1 MNESTDYDG
10 AWKETLERFL
20 PQFLQLAFP
29 AVHRAVDWS
38 KPVRFLDTELQEIVR
53 AAEAGTLR
61 VDKLVEVTRVDGAE
75 DWLLIHAE
83 VQTQREAEF
92 AERMFDY
99 HCRIRNRFQRPL
111 VSLAVLADEQARWR
125 PACFESEVLG
135 CRIRFD
141 FPVCKLSELD
151 LKPWLASGNPVA
163 RVIAAHRV
171 AQQTAG
177 VGGAGKRRRGKL
189 GLVRSLLESGA
200 SLEEVA
206 EVLRLMN
213 WLLALPA
220 EEEVI
225 FREELGRLQRE
236 TRMPYIS
243 TYDRLV
249 RAEGLEEGLLLGRQE
264 GREEGREKG
273 REEGREEGV
282 RKGRRLAL
290 LETIA
295 EALVE
300 RFGASSVAIRPRLEA
315 VEDEAVL
322 RQLVKR
328 VWTAGS
334 LAEFEEGM

>member
-1 MNESTDYDG
+1 LNESNDYDG

-20 PQFLQLAFP
+20 PQFLELAFP

-38 KPVRFLDTELQEIVR
+38 KSVRFLDTELQEIVR

-61 VDKLVEVTRVDGAE
+61 ADKLVEVTRVDGAE

-99 HCRIRNRFQRPL
+99 HCRIRNRFERPL

-151 LKPWLASGNPVA
+151 LEPWLAAGNPVA

-177 VGGAGKRRRGKL
+177 VGRAGKRRRGKL
-189 GLVRSLLESGA
+189 GLVRSLMESGA
-200 SLEEVA
+200 SVEEVA

-213 WLLALPA
+213 WLLALPV
-220 EEEVI
+220 EEEVV

-249 RAEGLEEGLLLGRQE
+249 RAEGLEQGLLLGRQE
-264 GREEGREKG
+264 GRQQGRQQG
-273 REEGREEGV
+273 RQEMLRETISE
-282 RKGRRLAL
+282 AL
-290 LETIA
+290 L
-295 EALVE
+295 E
-300 RFGASSVAIRPRLEA
+300 RFGATSEAIRPRLEA
-315 VEDEAVL
+315 VEEEVVL
-322 RQLVKR
+322 RQLAKR
-328 VWTAGS
+328 VWKVGS
-334 LAEFEEGM
+334 MAEFEAEL

>member
-20 PQFLQLAFP
+20 PQFLELAFP
-29 AVHRAVDWS
+29 SIHRAVDWS
-38 KPVRFLDTELQEIVR
+38 KSVKFLDTELQEIVR
-53 AAEAGTLR
+53 AAEAGTIR
-61 VDKLVEVTRVDGAE
+61 ADKLVEVVRVDGVE

-83 VQTQREAEF
+83 VQTQREAVF

-111 VSLAVLADEQARWR
+111 VSLALLADEQVRWR
-125 PACFESEVLG
+125 PTWYEVEVLG

-141 FPVCKLSELD
+141 FPVCKLAELE
-151 LKPWLASGNPVA
+151 LEPWLAVGNPVA
-163 RVIAAHRV
+163 RVIAAHRM

-177 VGGAGKRRRGKL
+177 AGGARKRRSGKL

-200 SLEEVA
+200 SVGEVA

-220 EEEVI
+220 GEEVV
-225 FREELGRLQRE
+225 FREELGRLQQE
-236 TRMPYIS
+236 MSMPYIS

-264 GREEGREKG
+264 GREEGRE
-273 REEGREEGV
+273 EGV

-290 LETIA
+290 RDTIA
-295 EALVE
+295 EALLE

-322 RQLVKR
+322 RHLVKR

-334 LAEFEEGM
+334 MAEFEAEL

>member
-1 MNESTDYDG
+1 MNEPTDYDG

-20 PQFLQLAFP
+20 PQFLELAFP

-38 KPVRFLDTELQEIVR
+38 KSVRFLDTELQEIVR

-61 VDKLVEVTRVDGAE
+61 ADKLVEVMRVDGVE
-75 DWLLIHAE
+75 EWLLIHAE

-125 PACFESEVLG
+125 PTGYESDVLG

-141 FPVCKLSELD
+141 FPVCKLSELN
-151 LKPWLASGNPVA
+151 LEPWLTAGNPVA

-171 AQQTAG
+171 AQQTSGA
-177 VGGAGKRRRGKL
+177 GGASKRRRGKL

-200 SLEEVA
+200 RVEEVA

-220 EEEVI
+220 EEEVV
-225 FREELGRLQRE
+225 FREELGRLQKE
-236 TRMPYIS
+236 SRMPYIS

-249 RAEGLEEGLLLGRQE
+249 RAEGLEEGLLLGLQKGRQE
-264 GREEGREKG
+264 GRQ
-273 REEGREEGV
+273 EGREEGV

-290 LETIA
+290 RDTIA

-300 RFGASSVAIRPRLEA
+300 RFGASSVEIWPRLEA

-322 RQLVKR
+322 RHLVKR

-334 LAEFEEGM
+334 LAEFEAEL

>member
-20 PQFLQLAFP
+20 PQFLELAFP

-38 KPVRFLDTELQEIVR
+38 KSVRFLDTELQEIVR

-61 VDKLVEVTRVDGAE
+61 VDKLVEVTRVGGAE

-125 PACFESEVLG
+125 PACFESELLG

-151 LKPWLASGNPVA
+151 LEPWLAAGNPVA

-264 GREEGREKG
+264 GREEGRE
-273 REEGREEGV
+273 EGV

-290 LETIA
+290 RDTIA

-315 VEDEAVL
+315 VEDEVVL
-322 RQLVKR
+322 RHLVKR
-328 VWTAGS
+328 VWTVGS
-334 LAEFEEGM
+334 LAEFKEGM

>member
-1 MNESTDYDG
+1 LNEPNDYDG

-20 PQFLQLAFP
+20 PQFLELAFP
-29 AVHRAVDWS
+29 EVHRAVDWS
-38 KPVRFLDTELQEIVR
+38 KSVRFLDTELQEIVR

-61 VDKLVEVTRVDGAE
+61 ADKLVEVTRVDGVE

-151 LKPWLASGNPVA
+151 LEPWLAAGNPVA

-177 VGGAGKRRRGKL
+177 AGGASKRRKGKL

-200 SLEEVA
+200 KVEEVA

-225 FREELGRLQRE
+225 FRGELGRLQRE

-264 GREEGREKG
+264 GRQEMLRETIS
-273 REEGREEGV
+273 E
-282 RKGRRLAL
+282 AL
-290 LETIA
+290 L
-295 EALVE
+295 E
-300 RFGASSVAIRPRLEA
+300 RFGAASQAIRPRLEA
-315 VEDEAVL
+315 VEDEVVL
-322 RQLVKR
+322 RQLAKR
-328 VWTAGS
+328 VWKVGS
-334 LAEFEEGM
+334 MTEFEAEL

>member
-20 PQFLQLAFP
+20 PQFLELAFP
-29 AVHRAVDWS
+29 AVHRAIDWS
-38 KPVRFLDTELQEIVR
+38 KSVRFLDTELQEIVR

-61 VDKLVEVTRVDGAE
+61 VDKLVEVTRVDGVE
-75 DWLLIHAE
+75 GWLLIHAE

-111 VSLAVLADEQARWR
+111 VSLAVLADEQKRWR
-125 PACFESEVLG
+125 PARYEADVLG

-141 FPVCKLSELD
+141 YPVCKLSELE
-151 LKPWLASGNPVA
+151 LEPWLASGNPVA

-177 VGGAGKRRRGKL
+177 ISGARKRRRGKL
-189 GLVRSLLESGA
+189 GLVRSLLDSG
-200 SLEEVA
+200 SSVEEVA

-225 FREELGRLQRE
+225 FREELGRFQKG
-236 TRMPYIS
+236 TSMPYIS

-249 RAEGLEEGLLLGRQE
+249 RAEGLEEGLLLGRKEGRQE
-264 GREEGREKG
+264 GRLTVLR
-273 REEGREEGV
+273 
-282 RKGRRLAL
+282 
-290 LETIA
+290 ETIA
-295 EALVE
+295 EALLE
-300 RFGASSVAIRPRLEA
+300 RFGVAFESVRPRLDSIK
-315 VEDEAVL
+315 DEAVL
-322 RQLVKR
+322 RRLVKR
-328 VWTAGS
+328 VWTVGS
-334 LAEFEEGM
+334 VAEFEAEL

>member
-1 MNESTDYDG
+1 LNESTDYDG

-20 PQFLQLAFP
+20 PQFLELAFP
-29 AVHRAVDWS
+29 AIHRAVDWS

-61 VDKLVEVTRVDGAE
+61 VDKLVEVVRFDGVE

-83 VQTQREAEF
+83 VQTQREAGF

-99 HCRIRNRFQRPL
+99 HCRIRNRFERPL
-111 VSLAVLADEQARWR
+111 VSLAVLADEQAQWR
-125 PACFESEVLG
+125 PTCYEVDVLG
-135 CRIRFD
+135 CRNRFE
-141 FPVCKLSELD
+141 FPVCKLAELE
-151 LKPWLASGNPVA
+151 LEPWLALGNPVA

-177 VGGAGKRRRGKL
+177 PGGARKRRRGKL

-200 SLEEVA
+200 SVEEVA

-225 FREELGRLQRE
+225 FREELGRLQKE
-236 TRMPYIS
+236 SRMPYIS

-249 RAEGLEEGLLLGRQE
+249 RAEGLEEGLSLGLQKGLQEGRKEGRQE
-264 GREEGREKG
+264 GRVTVLR
-273 REEGREEGV
+273 
-282 RKGRRLAL
+282 
-290 LETIA
+290 ETIA
-295 EALVE
+295 EALLE
-300 RFGASSVAIRPRLEA
+300 RFGVAFESVRSRLEA

-328 VWTAGS
+328 VWTARS
-334 LAEFEEGM
+334 IAEFEAQL